1 MYIDSQLVFFNASGL
16 SLARNRLRDEGLEAL
31 AKALPVCCGKRLRR
45 RGKRESRHGWM
56 VMVDGDWLVRW
67 NEKTHNIYIYIM
79 ILWYMYVYIF
89 FVFIPIHSYTG
100 YTYNYQCSMIYV
112 YRCMMLNDSYSDI
125 IWTAFEWHYICCCFK
140 HPWMIVLERTVGVML
155 QPIHWSDQAWG
166 VWIWEFHTEH
176 WLNWI

>member
-1 MYIDSQLVFFNASGL
+1 MLIFQGVHRFTTCFSMLQAWAWHGIVYGMKAWRLWPKPCLFAAANAFG
-16 SLARNRLRDEGLEAL
+16 GEAL
-31 AKALPVCCGKRLRR
+31 LKPR
-45 RGKRESRHGWM
+45 M
-56 VMVDGDWLVRW
+56 VNVDGDWLVRW
-67 NEKTHNIYIYIM
+67 NEKTHNLYIYI
-79 ILWYMYVYIF
+79 LWCMYVYIF
-89 FVFIPIHSYTG
+89 YIHTYSFTG

-125 IWTAFEWHYICCCFK
+125 IWTGFEWHDICCCFK

>member
-1 MYIDSQLVFFNASGL
+1 MLQAWAWHGIVCGMKAWRLWPKPCLFAAANAFEGVWQ
-16 SLARNRLRDEGLEAL
+16 RNATG
-31 AKALPVCCGKRLRR
+31 
-45 RGKRESRHGWM
+45 GWWM
-56 VMVDGDWLVRW
+56 WMDIELVRW
-67 NEKTHNIYIYIM
+67 NEKTHNIHIYIYIM

-89 FVFIPIHSYTG
+89 FVFLPIHSYTG

-125 IWTAFEWHYICCCFK
+125 IWTAFEWHHICCCFK
-140 HPWMIVLERTVGVML
+140 HPWMIVLERTVGAML